1 MICNQLL
8 RRALGAFVGLVLAS
22 TAMAQ
27 TTWIVDA
34 AGGGQFTTIDAA
46 HDAASPGDTLLV
58 RPGSY
63 SGLFRDPVK
72 GVRILGSA
80 PGVVVTG
87 PVVLHNLPSAQQLT
101 IERLRIDAASNPFV
115 GSQPYFQALQLER
128 CGNVVLTDLVV
139 RGPFMGSICPCEG
152 GIGISLYWSV
162 AAFANVDARGGDG
175 VGWTQSSRGGAGCLV
190 HFSTVVLSSCRF
202 EAGTSGASSVGST
215 VQTSASLVCV
225 DSQVSVDEC
234 SLPGGMPAGSSMV
247 ALRSRVMIANHA
259 GPAQNVALTTPTG
272 SIEFDG
278 AVQGVGSPYPLT
290 PRPQPGLVGPSTV
303 ARGGT
308 LAWTVRGGPGNT
320 FLSAISL
327 GLEPTLA
334 PGLFPT
340 LFVPGHPTAVLLGVG
355 TIGASGSASPSF
367 VVPNWPA
374 LVNMQVFLQ
383 VGGWLG
389 QSSLKASGVAI
400 TTIV

>member
-8 RRALGAFVGLVLAS
+8 RRALGAFVGLVFAS

-63 SGLFRDPVK
+63 AGLFRDPVK
-72 GVRILGSA
+72 GVRILGAA

-101 IERLRIDAASNPFV
+101 IERLGIDAASNPFV
-115 GSQPYFQALQLER
+115 GSQPYFQALHLER

-152 GIGISLYWSV
+152 GTGISLYWSV

-190 HFSTVVLSSCRF
+190 HFSTVVFSSCRF
-202 EAGTSGASSVGST
+202 EAGTSGASSVGGT
-215 VQTSASLVCV
+215 ARTNASLLCV
-225 DSQVSVDEC
+225 DSQLSVDEC
-234 SLPGGMPAGSSMV
+234 SLPGGTPAGSSMV
-247 ALRSRVMIANHA
+247 ALRSRVLIANHA

-308 LAWTVRGGPGNT
+308 LTWTVRGGPGNT

-327 GLEPTLA
+327 GLQPSVV
-334 PGLFPT
+334 PGLSPT

-355 TIGASGSASPSF
+355 TIGASGDASPSF